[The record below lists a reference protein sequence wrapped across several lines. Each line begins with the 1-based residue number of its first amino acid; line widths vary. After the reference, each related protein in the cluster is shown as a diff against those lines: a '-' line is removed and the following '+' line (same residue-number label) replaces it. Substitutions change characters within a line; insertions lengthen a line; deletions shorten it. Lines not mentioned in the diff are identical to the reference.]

1 MRKKEVGVNRET
13 SSPEEVSVISEPSRR
28 KVPSSLAQVG
38 TTVKYTFIDYLRS
51 RRFFIL
57 LAIGLIISGLL
68 TVLVGYYRPPDFMPS
83 GLMFFSTWWGLV
95 PNFVLVLSGIF
106 FGGDAISGEF
116 QNKTGYFT
124 IPNPIRRS
132 SIYIGKW
139 ISAFFASSIILAIF
153 AAIAVAN
160 EMYYFGISNVPYQF
174 WQALAFSWIYL
185 AAVLGFTFFFSALFK
200 SSALSILVTAI
211 LLLFGFSTVELLITS
226 VVKIEP
232 WFMLTYGAGI
242 ISNVLM
248 PTYPAH
254 FASTH
259 FGPPNGGV
267 TLTSYNATIPEGI
280 AIMLVYF
287 LVTAILGL
295 LLFERKEFT

>member
-1 MRKKEVGVNRET
+1 VIKMTEERVGT
-13 SSPEEVSVISEPSRR
+13 LGASSRA
-28 KVPSSLAQVG
+28 VPSSLTQIG
-38 TTVKYTFIDYLRS
+38 TTFKYTFIDYLRS

-68 TVLVGYYRPPDFMPS
+68 TGLVGYYRPADFMPS
-83 GLMFFSTWWGLV
+83 PLTFFSTWWGLV
-95 PNFVLVLSGIF
+95 PDFVLVLSGIF

-124 IPNPIRRS
+124 LPNPVRRS
-132 SIYIGKW
+132 SVYIGKW

-160 EMYYFGISNVPYQF
+160 EMYYFGVSSVPYQF
-174 WQALAFSWIYL
+174 WQALGFSWIYL
-185 AAVLGFTFFFSALFK
+185 AAVLGFTFFFSSLVK
-200 SSALSILVTAI
+200 SSSISILITAI
-211 LLLFGFSTVELLITS
+211 LFLFGFNIVQLLITN

-232 WFMLTYGAGI
+232 WFILTYGSGI
-242 ISNVLM
+242 ISNVLQ
-248 PTYPAH
+248 PTGYPEH

-259 FGPPNGGV
+259 FGPPGGGV
-267 TLTSYNATIPEGI
+267 TVTSYNATIPEGI
-280 AIMLVYF
+280 IIMAIYF
-287 LVTAILGL
+287 IVTAILGL